1 VDYCGLT
8 VPIVQPHTGEIRT
21 AQVFV
26 AVLGASNY
34 TYAEA
39 TWSQSLQDWLLSHM
53 RTFEFF
59 GGVPEMVVADYVALV
74 VMLSSRHSH

>member
-1 VDYCGLT
+1 M
-8 VPIVQPHTGEIRT
+8 
-21 AQVFV
+21 
-26 AVLGASNY
+26 LGASNY
-34 TYAEA
+34 TYAEE